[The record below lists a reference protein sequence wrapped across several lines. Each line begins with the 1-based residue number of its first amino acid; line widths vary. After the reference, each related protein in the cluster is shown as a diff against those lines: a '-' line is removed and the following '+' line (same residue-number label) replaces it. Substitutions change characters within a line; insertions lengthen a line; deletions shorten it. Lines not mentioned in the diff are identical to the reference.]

1 MHNIFYPSKNDNK
14 KIYIAVLAKGID
26 IKAKYIDLEYRK
38 SQEYNFFN
46 NINFDVNK
54 AIFMHQVHKDNIVKI
69 DENNIN
75 LFGGRERLVE
85 NTDALITNLKN
96 TPLIVQTA
104 DCVPIILYCDESK
117 SIAAI
122 HSGWRGTVQNI
133 VSKTIDLMIKE
144 YNANLSKMYAYIGP
158 YIALKDYEVGDE
170 VAVHFQNKTMM
181 NSKWHIDNGLEVK
194 KQLLDC
200 GVLENNIELSNLNT
214 YDEVFY
220 SYRRDGVQVGRILT
234 VAILL

>member
-14 KIYIAVLAKGID
+14 KLYIAVLAKGID
-26 IKAKYIDLEYRK
+26 IKAKDIDLEYRK

-122 HSGWRGTVQNI
+122 HSGWRGTVLNI

-181 NSKWHIDNGLEVK
+181 NNKWHIDNGLEVK

-234 VAILL
+234 TAILL

>member
-26 IKAKYIDLEYRK
+26 IKAKDIDLEYRK

-122 HSGWRGTVQNI
+122 HSGWRGTVLNI

-170 VAVHFQNKTMM
+170 VAVHFENKTMM

>member
-1 MHNIFYPSKNDNK
+1 M
-14 KIYIAVLAKGID
+14 
-26 IKAKYIDLEYRK
+26 R
-38 SQEYNFFN
+38 
-46 NINFDVNK
+46 
-54 AIFMHQVHKDNIVKI
+54 QVHKDNIVKI

-104 DCVPIILYCDESK
+104 DCVPIVLYCDESK
-117 SIAAI
+117 SIAVI

-133 VSKTIDLMIKE
+133 VYKTIDLMIKE

-170 VAVHFQNKTMM
+170 VAIHFQNKIMM
-181 NSKWHIDNGLEVK
+181 NDKWHIDNGLEVK

-200 GVLENNIELSNLNT
+200 RVLENNIELSNLNT
-214 YDEVFY
+214 YDEAFY
-220 SYRRDGVQVGRILT
+220 SYRRDGIQVGRILT

>member
-14 KIYIAVLAKGID
+14 KLYIAVLAKGID
-26 IKAKYIDLEYRK
+26 IKAKDIDLEYRK

-122 HSGWRGTVQNI
+122 HSGWRGTVLNI

-158 YIALKDYEVGDE
+158 YIAQKDYEVGDE
-170 VAVHFQNKTMM
+170 VAVHFKNKAII
-181 NSKWHIDNGLEVK
+181 NDKWHIDNGLEIK
-194 KQLLDC
+194 DQMLKC
-200 GVLENNIELSNLNT
+200 GILENNIEIGYALFFLCKIININIVKILS
-214 YDEVFY
+214 
-220 SYRRDGVQVGRILT
+220 
-234 VAILL
+234 

>member
-26 IKAKYIDLEYRK
+26 IKAKDIDLEYRK

-122 HSGWRGTVQNI
+122 HSGWRGTVLNI